1 MASSAAL
8 TTTHLP
14 RLRQE
19 LEEWRAK
26 QPSSQ
31 PFSKPLETIQTRL
44 DEHKYKTERGK
55 DVIVAFRT
63 RPPLEHEAE
72 QKFNI
77 STEGSKNAQG
87 VADLVD
93 DGESKQELE
102 FCSGVSVTS
111 ADPGVFVAHVPGMK
125 WSGPTLTHKKF
136 DSDIAFG
143 PNVPNDEVYER
154 TVVASDIIPL
164 ALANGTACILAYG
177 QTGTG
182 KTYTMEALEYRIARD
197 LFVAAKKIGDD
208 LLEAERK
215 AAPDVPAGGGDDSDE
230 TTIKEGGVFEFSV
243 TFLELLGKRVV
254 DLLEPIE
261 GLPLDEQGNPIRK
274 EVPVSE
280 DKNGDVRPRVNSRT
294 IESAEHLRELVSS
307 ALSYRRVEAT
317 TRNATSSRSHAL
329 LHIRIKN
336 KLLPFAQ
343 DGQLI
348 LVDLAGSERYEDSK
362 AHDKK
367 RMLESRE
374 NNNSLMH
381 LKECVRAK
389 AKMAQEDGFVHIPW
403 RANKLTM
410 LLKPVFDV
418 ESRQPSKTLIIAH
431 VSPHIQDSAH
441 SVSTLSYAS
450 PFKTSPPKP
459 RGPPPYN
466 AADPRTWD
474 HIRTTEWLTTQFT
487 KAAKARRAHAYK
499 LKAQDA
505 AKKGK
510 KLPSLDDDAPV
521 ELAVDVEKLCPPGM
535 TARNFGG
542 MYSIEFVQRCL
553 EAKNPNAGKEVTTS
567 VVKNIGGDVIAELTY
582 AILVAKTKS
591 RREIMKSRKVVN
603 ADETYGDSPWNTVPG
618 TDIPKPEVGTPDY
631 ELFIRYTPDQYL
643 IAAQRQRALWDDRIT
658 QALIKNHGSQA
669 QKDKNTVKFETV
681 MELMDEFYEKVYGP
695 GGANT
700 SEQ

>member
-14 RLRQE
+14 RLRKE
-19 LEEWRAK
+19 LDEWRAK
-26 QPSSQ
+26 QPPPQ
-31 PFSKPLETIQTRL
+31 PFTKTLEDIQARL
-44 DEHKYKTERGK
+44 DSEAYKNERGK

-63 RPPLEHEAE
+63 RPSLEHEAD
-72 QKFNI
+72 QKFK
-77 STEGSKNAQG
+77 GNAATTGQDAKDTTTSG
-87 VADLVD
+87 EESAQD
-93 DGESKQELE
+93 DGGELE
-102 FCSGVSVTS
+102 FCAGVSVAS
-111 ADPGVFVAHVPGMK
+111 ADPGVFIAHVPGMK

-136 DSDIAFG
+136 DSDIALG
-143 PNVPNDEVYER
+143 PDVSNDEVYQR
-154 TVVASDIIPL
+154 TVIANDIIPL

-197 LFVAAKKIGDD
+197 LFVAAKKIGED
-208 LLEAERK
+208 LLQAERK
-215 AAPDVPAGGGDDSDE
+215 AALDTELTEDAEKSDKAVGD
-230 TTIKEGGVFEFSV
+230 GGVFEFSV

-254 DLLEPIE
+254 DLLEPVE
-261 GLPLDEQGNPIRK
+261 GLPLDEVGNPVRK
-274 EVPVSE
+274 EVPINE
-280 DKNGDVRPRVNSRT
+280 DKNGDVKPRVNSRT
-294 IESAEHLRELVSS
+294 VESANQLRELITS
-307 ALSYRRVEAT
+307 ALSYRRVSAT

-329 LHIRIKN
+329 LSIRIKN

-362 AHDKK
+362 GHDKK
-367 RMLESRE
+367 RMVESRE

-450 PFKTSPPKP
+450 PFKTAPPKP
-459 RGPPPYN
+459 RGPAPYN

-474 HIRTTEWLTTQFT
+474 HDKTVEWLTAQFT
-487 KAAKARRAHAYK
+487 KAAKARRAHAHK
-499 LKAQDA
+499 LKEQEA
-505 AKKGK
+505 AKKRK
-510 KLPSLDDDAPV
+510 KLTPLDNNTPV
-521 ELAVDVEKLCPPGM
+521 TLAVDIEKLCPPGM
-535 TARNFGG
+535 TARNFGA

-553 EAKNPNAGKEVTTS
+553 EARNINAGKEVTAD
-567 VVKNIGGDVIAELTY
+567 VVKNIGGDVIAQLTY
-582 AILVAKTKS
+582 TILVAKTKS
-591 RREIMKSRKVVN
+591 RREIMKSRKTVN
-603 ADETYGDSPWNTVPG
+603 VDKTYGTCIFPHV
-618 TDIPKPEVGTPDY
+618 
-631 ELFIRYTPDQYL
+631 L
-643 IAAQRQRALWDDRIT
+643 ILY
-658 QALIKNHGSQA
+658 K
-669 QKDKNTVKFETV
+669 
-681 MELMDEFYEKVYGP
+681 
-695 GGANT
+695 
-700 SEQ
+700 